1 MIKLLGA
8 GMVLLS
14 CTGMGFF
21 ISEKYKMRIA
31 QLKELRRHMNILYG
45 EIQYG
50 ASELPEAL
58 KSVASRNHGDITA
71 FFEWASTE
79 ASKLEGSRFSSIWK
93 HAIEEKLKD
102 TCLKKEDKQLLQRL
116 GDNLGFLDQKTQ
128 LSTMELY
135 IHSLEDNIEE
145 GTKEMKEKVRL
156 YHMLGVLGGI
166 FITIVML

>member
-1 MIKLLGA
+1 
-8 GMVLLS
+8 MVLLS

-21 ISEKYKMRIA
+21 ISEKQKTRIA

-58 KSVASRNHGDITA
+58 GSVASRTDGDISP
-71 FFEWASTE
+71 FFEWTSQE
-79 ASKLEGSRFSSIWK
+79 AEKLEGSCFSSIWK
-93 HAIEEKLKD
+93 NAIEQKLKD
-102 TCLKKEDKQLLQRL
+102 TCLKKEDKQLLERL

-128 LSTMELY
+128 LSNMELY
-135 IHSLEDNIEE
+135 IHNLEECIEE

-156 YHMLGVLGGI
+156 YHLLGILGGI